1 MMNEKPL
8 KALYNKLESQQA
20 AMEFAK
26 LMDDEQI
33 KLQLPMLQAMIENT
47 ERTIECIEKGLPLLQ
62 SWYFYGPE
70 IYAAMD
76 LHWYSLIA
84 SGLVGRILGGDQ
96 LIKDLEETDKLPF
109 SKDIC
114 TIQRMMIYA
123 VENETAPVPTIN
135 ISGVKPC
142 DGLGL
147 MSETISQYPAWKN
160 VPTFIPDP
168 PYWKDDRAID
178 YYVEEFK
185 RMVSFIEEHTGKKL
199 YIDRLREVIKESNTQ
214 FELWMEYNELGR
226 SVPCPYRSF
235 SGSTIFGVTMVIPVT
250 IGNQKG
256 TAYIKNILADAE
268 KRVKEKR
275 GLIESEKIRLLW
287 FDLPPS
293 FSIELTEWLEKEWN
307 ATIVMDMTS
316 YCPYTLIDPTSE
328 ESMFRGIA
336 KRALNDT
343 TMVRQSQGTVDMM
356 INDITSITR
365 DYKIDCVIGPGH
377 MGHKDDAAS
386 VGILREVCREI
397 GVPFFFLEMDVWD
410 PRYTTLDVFKDKMS
424 QFFMTMDIG

>member
-1 MMNEKPL
+1 MNEKAL
-8 KALYNKLESQQA
+8 KALYKQLESQQA

-26 LMDDEQI
+26 LLEDEQI
-33 KLQLPMLQAMIENT
+33 KLQLPMLQATIENT
-47 ERTIECIEKGLPLLQ
+47 KRTIECIEKDLPLLQ

-70 IYAAMD
+70 IYTAMD
-76 LHWYSLIA
+76 LHWYSLLA
-84 SGLVGRILGGDQ
+84 SGMFGRMLGGDQ
-96 LIKDLEETDKLPF
+96 LMHDLEETDRLPF

-147 MSETISQYPAWKN
+147 MSEAISQYPAWKN
-160 VPTFIPDP
+160 VPTFILDP

-178 YYVEEFK
+178 YYVAEFK

-199 YIDRLREVIKESNTQ
+199 GIDRLREVIKESNTQ

-226 SVPCPYRSF
+226 AIPCPHRSF
-235 SGSTIFGVTMVIPVT
+235 SGASIWMTAQNNPVT
-250 IGNQKG
+250 IGNRKG
-256 TAYIKNILADAE
+256 TDYIKNILADAE
-268 KRVKEKR
+268 NRAREKK
-275 GLIESEKIRLLW
+275 GGIENEKIRLLW
-287 FDLPPS
+287 FDLSPS
-293 FSIELTEWLEKEWN
+293 FSTELTEWLEQEWN
-307 ATIVMDMTS
+307 ATVVMDMVS

-328 ESMFRGIA
+328 ESMFRGMA
-336 KRALNDT
+336 KRAINET
-343 TMVRQSQGTVDMM
+343 PMVRQSQGTVDMM

-386 VGILREVCREI
+386 IGILREVCREI

-410 PRYTTLDVFKDKMS
+410 PRYTTIDVFKDKLS
-424 QFFMTMDIG
+424 QFFTTMDLG

>member
-1 MMNEKPL
+1 MNEK
-8 KALYNKLESQQA
+8 ALESLYKQLESQQA
-20 AMEFAK
+20 AMEFAEMLQDK
-26 LMDDEQI
+26 QI
-33 KLQLPMLQAMIENT
+33 NLQLPLLEATIENT
-47 ERTIECIEKGLPLLQ
+47 KRTIECIEKDLPLLQ

-76 LHWYSLIA
+76 LHWYSLLA
-84 SGLVGRILGGDQ
+84 SGMFGRMLGSDQ
-96 LIKDLEETDKLPF
+96 LMKDLEETDKLPF

-147 MSETISQYPAWKN
+147 MSEAISQYPAWKN
-160 VPTFIPDP
+160 VPTFILDP
-168 PYWKDDRAID
+168 PYWKDERAID
-178 YYVEEFK
+178 YYVAEFK

-199 YIDRLREVIKESNTQ
+199 DIDRLREVIKESNTQ

-226 SVPCPYRSF
+226 SVPCPHRSF
-235 SGSTIFGVTMVIPVT
+235 SGVAIWMTAQNNPVT
-250 IGNQKG
+250 IGNRKG
-256 TAYIKNILADAE
+256 TDYIKNILADAE
-268 KRVKEKR
+268 NRVREKK
-275 GLIESEKIRLLW
+275 GGIENEKIRLLW
-287 FDLPPS
+287 FDLSPT
-293 FSIELTEWLEKEWN
+293 FSTELTQWLEQEWN
-307 ATIVMDMTS
+307 ATVVMDMVS

-328 ESMFRGIA
+328 ESMFRGMA
-336 KRALNDT
+336 KRAINET
-343 TMVRQSQGTVDMM
+343 PMVRQSQGTVDMM

-386 VGILREVCREI
+386 IGILREVCREI
-397 GVPFFFLEMDVWD
+397 EVPFFFLEMDVWD
-410 PRYTTLDVFKDKMS
+410 PRYTTIDVFKDKLS
-424 QFFMTMDIG
+424 QFFSTMDLG